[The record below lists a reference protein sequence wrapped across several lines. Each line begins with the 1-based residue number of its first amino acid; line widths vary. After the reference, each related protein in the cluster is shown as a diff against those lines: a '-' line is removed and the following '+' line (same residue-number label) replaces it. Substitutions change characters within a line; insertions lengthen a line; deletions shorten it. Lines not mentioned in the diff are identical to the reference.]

1 MISSLRPGGERLTG
15 VFRSAEFEVP
25 ASLTFTI
32 TGHSGNPTT
41 RPTAKLFST
50 GRRCHWARA
59 EKDAATAHDS
69 GVEMEWDLRS
79 LAGHRARLEIVDG
92 DSNGSFAW
100 LAVGGFKPDVA
111 PIPEPRS
118 GHRCQTATGRRP
130 SRARPTFGRNAGGR
144 RGCCRESLA
153 PTQAR
158 SLVAQAI
165 LANGNAQQQIK
176 LTELL
181 ADEASPEPL
190 RLAIATHGA
199 HLPTVQEPLLKALG
213 QAPAE
218 LCRSS
223 SPGHSPKT
231 RRAPGACSRQWK
243 KVRRRP
249 GYCWTFTSATGSRR
263 NAWRC

>member
-1 MISSLRPGGERLTG
+1 MHTGGNPIGVGGIQQESQPWPRGERCGRCARL
-15 VFRSAEFEVP
+15 P

-32 TGHSGNPTT
+32 TGHSGNPD
-41 RPTAKLFST
+41 RPPNGKNYFQLV
-50 GRRCHWARA
+50 
-59 EKDAATAHDS
+59 DAATGRVLKKTLPPRNDS

-111 PIPEPRS
+111 PIPDHDP
-118 GHRCQTATGRRP
+118 ATVAKRQQAASQVVHDLRLVETLEAA
-130 SRARPTFGRNAGGR
+130 SAVAGNP
-144 RGCCRESLA
+144 LA
-153 PTQAR
+153 PTEAR

-199 HLPTVQEPLLKALG
+199 HLSTVQEPLLKALG
-213 QAPAE
+213 QAHE
-218 LCRSS
+218 RHGDN
-223 SPGHSPKT
+223 PGE
-231 RRAPGACSRQWK
+231 
-243 KVRRRP
+243 
-249 GYCWTFTSATGSRR
+249 
-263 NAWRC
+263 